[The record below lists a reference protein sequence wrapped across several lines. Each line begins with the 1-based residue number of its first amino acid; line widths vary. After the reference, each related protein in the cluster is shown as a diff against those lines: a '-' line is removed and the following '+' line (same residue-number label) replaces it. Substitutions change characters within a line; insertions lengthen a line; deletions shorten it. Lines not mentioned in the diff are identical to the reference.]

1 MGRYQSIDIRLMRL
15 DTLDQNAGSSS
26 DLGREFLGTLLLRAG
41 THPPLAGAR
50 LVRFQGQPVPDLRFV
65 EDV

>member
-1 MGRYQSIDIRLMRL
+1 MGRDQSIDIRLMRL

-26 DLGREFLGTLLLRAG
+26 DLRRKLLGSFGLRAP
-41 THPPLAGAR
+41 THPALAGAH
-50 LVRFQGQPVPDLRFV
+50 LERFQGQPVPDLRFV